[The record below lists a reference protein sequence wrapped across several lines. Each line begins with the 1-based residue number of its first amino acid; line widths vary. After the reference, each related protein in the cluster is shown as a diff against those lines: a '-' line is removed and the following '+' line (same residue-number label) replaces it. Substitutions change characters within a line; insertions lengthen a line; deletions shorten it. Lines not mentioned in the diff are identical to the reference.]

1 VWKTEYPR
9 QQLFIRFYFNQS
21 LDISELKV
29 GIVIQGPK
37 WPEPVAVK
45 IIENI
50 GSDIHLVGSTTINGK
65 HIDVILS
72 NDELKSFSLQTI
84 PCDFSSEAWKVFLG
98 LETIRYRFASDYDP
112 WLAMNTSKVDP
123 LPHQIEAVYGVV
135 LKMPRI
141 RFLLAHDPGAGKTI
155 MAGLI
160 VKEMKL
166 RNLVNRILIVVPGHL
181 KDQWRRE
188 LKEKFE
194 ETFMVADRGAAN
206 SLYGQNI
213 WSKENQIITSIDFA
227 KQDDVLPAINSAQF
241 DLVVVDE
248 AHKMAAYRYNGQV
261 TKTGRYK
268 LGEAL
273 SNNTEHLLFL
283 TATPH
288 KGDTENF
295 RLFLDLLQ
303 PGFFATSEM
312 LEESIHKNE
321 NTLFLRRIKEDMKDF
336 DGNPLF
342 LPRHVT
348 TPAYTLSSPERE
360 LYKKLTEYVRNQY
373 NRALTSEKKRHIGFA
388 LVILQRRL
396 ASSCFAL
403 WKSLGRRRDR
413 LKELLENFEQ
423 AKKSVPK
430 VFDFEETEELSEEE
444 RWQQEN
450 LWETLSIAENR
461 EELEKEIQTLEGL
474 IKETKNVIDQEV
486 EVKLQKLKQTMKLLD
501 EKSISKKIL
510 IFTES
515 KDTLD
520 YLEKRIKSWGY
531 NVNYIHGGM
540 GLDERIDAEKIFKTE
555 TQVMV
560 ATEAAG
566 EGINLQFCHLM
577 INYDIPWNPN
587 RLEQRMGRIHRYGQK
602 YEVFVYNLIAQDTVE
617 GRIFRRLFEK
627 LEEIRSKMG
636 SDKVYDI
643 IGEIYYGKDL
653 AQLLTEA
660 AVGAKTEDEIIKTL
674 EIKVDEEFIRKVRE
688 NLGDTLATKH
698 IDFTQI
704 REQRQQARENKL
716 IPEYTEEFFK
726 RAFTRA
732 EGRIRERSRG
742 LYAIDSIPYP
752 IRKIAEGE
760 GFRKSYGHILKSYP
774 KISFAKE
781 VGPQDQDAE
790 FLTFGHPLFEA
801 VLEWISRSFSAELQ
815 KGAEFK
821 DPSGQLDGYILFYEG
836 QISDGT
842 GHIAGKRLFAYYV
855 DSRTGAIEFIQP
867 SILWDLQEV
876 ANGSGSVDIETLKTN
891 TQTQIISSL
900 RAYQKELE
908 KERSRQAE
916 IKERYGIESLK
927 KLIFDLDK
935 DLVGL
940 RDRKRK
946 GENVDLAIRN
956 KEERQRQ
963 YMDNKKALTE
973 LIQREKSLTIA
984 APTFLGIIK
993 VSSPQIVQDE
1003 FRKDIQTEKI
1013 AMQVVMEF
1021 EKQAGRRPK
1030 DVSKDIGPG
1039 YDIKSFDEQGNVRY
1053 IEVKGRK
1060 GIGTVAL
1067 SKNEW
1072 FKAKHLSED
1081 YYLYVV
1087 WNAEM
1092 HPNVPEPKIIRDPA
1106 NNLNAK
1112 EDIHYLIDSSE
1123 IKEKAE

>member
-1 VWKTEYPR
+1 LNLNDLR
-9 QQLFIRFYFNQS
+9 
-21 LDISELKV
+21 V
-29 GIVIQGPK
+29 GVIIEGPK
-37 WPEPVAVK
+37 WPEP
-45 IIENI
+45 IEIKKVESFGPDVHII
-50 GSDIHLVGSTTINGK
+50 GSRIPSGAHV
-65 HIDVILS
+65 DVILS
-72 NDELKSFSLQTI
+72 NDELSHISLKTI
-84 PCDFSSEAWKVFLG
+84 SSDFSSEPWKVFLG

-160 VKEMKL
+160 MKELKL
-166 RNLVNRILIVVPGHL
+166 RHLVYRILVVVPGHL

-194 ETFMVADRGAAN
+194 ETFVVADRGTAD

-213 WSKENQIITSIDFA
+213 WNKENQIITSIDFA
-227 KQDDVLPAINSAQF
+227 KQEDVLPSINSSQF
-241 DLVVVDE
+241 DLVIVDE
-248 AHKMAAYRYNGQV
+248 AHKMAAYRYNEKV
-261 TKTGRYK
+261 TKTERYK
-268 LGEAL
+268 LGEIL
-273 SNNTEHLLFL
+273 SGISEHILFL

-312 LEESIHKNE
+312 LEESIQKNE

-336 DGNPLF
+336 DGKPLF
-342 LPRHVT
+342 LPRYVM
-348 TPAYTLSSPERE
+348 TPAYPLSNPERE
-360 LYKKLTEYVRNQY
+360 LYKKLTEYVRYQFNK
-373 NRALTSEKKRHIGFA
+373 ALTSDKKRNIGFA

-403 WKSLGRRRDR
+403 WKSLIRRRER
-413 LKELLENFEQ
+413 LKDIIENFENS
-423 AKKSVPK
+423 KKPIPK
-430 VFDFEETEELSEEE
+430 EFDFEETEEMSEEE
-444 RWQQEN
+444 RWKHES

-461 EELEKEIQTLEGL
+461 EELESEIQTLDEL
-474 IKETKNVIDQEV
+474 IAETKNVIDQEV
-486 EVKLQKLKQTMKLLD
+486 EVKLQKLKEAMNLL
-501 EKSISKKIL
+501 EAKSINKKIL

-515 KDTLD
+515 KDTLE
-520 YLEKRIKSWGY
+520 YLEKKIKKWGY
-531 NVNYIHGGM
+531 SVNFIHGGM
-540 GLDERIDAEKIFKTE
+540 NLDDRIEAEKIFKTE

-587 RLEQRMGRIHRYGQK
+587 RLEQRMGRVHRYGQK

-617 GRIFRRLFEK
+617 GRIFKRLFEK
-627 LEEIRSKMG
+627 LEEIKSKMG

-643 IGEIYYGKDL
+643 IGEIYYGRDL
-653 AQLLTEA
+653 ALLLAEA

-674 EIKVDEEFIRKVRE
+674 EIKVDEEFIKKIRE
-688 NLGDTLATKH
+688 DLGDTLATKH
-698 IDFTQI
+698 IDFTQLK
-704 REQRQQARENKL
+704 EQRQQARENKL
-716 IPEYTEEFFK
+716 IPEYTAEFFK
-726 RAFTRA
+726 KAFTKA
-732 EGRIRERSRG
+732 EGKIRERSRG
-742 LYAIDSIPYP
+742 LYVIDSIPYP
-752 IRKIAEGE
+752 IRKIAEDE
-760 GFRKSYGHILKSYP
+760 EFRKSFGHILKSYP
-774 KISFAKE
+774 KTSFAKE
-781 VGPQDQDAE
+781 VSPEDQDAE

-801 VLEWISRSFSAELQ
+801 ILEWISKSFSAELQ

-821 DPSGQLDGYILFYEG
+821 DPTGQLDGYILFYEG

-842 GHIAGKRLFAYYV
+842 GSIAGKRLFAYYV

-867 SILWDLQEV
+867 FILWDLQESTK
-876 ANGSGSVDIETLKTN
+876 GSGTVDMEILKTK
-891 TQTQIISSL
+891 TQSQIISSL
-900 RAYQKELE
+900 RDYQKELQE
-908 KERSRQAE
+908 ERNRQAE
-916 IKERYGIESLK
+916 IKEKYGIESLK
-927 KLIFDLDK
+927 KLILDLDK
-935 DLVGL
+935 DLVSL
-940 RDRKRK
+940 RDRKRR

-963 YMDNKKALTE
+963 YIDNKKELAE
-973 LIQREKSLTIA
+973 LIQREKSLTIS
-984 APTFLGIIK
+984 APTFLGIVK
-993 VSSPQIVQDE
+993 VTSPQIIQDE
-1003 FRKDIQTEKI
+1003 FRKDVETERI

-1021 EKQAGRRPK
+1021 EKKLGRNPK

-1060 GIGTVAL
+1060 GIGAVAL

-1072 FKAKHLSED
+1072 FKAKHLADD

-1087 WNAEM
+1087 WNTEM
-1092 HPNVPEPKIIRDPA
+1092 HPNVPTPKVIRNPA
-1106 NNLNAK
+1106 FNLDAK

-1123 IKEKAE
+1123 IKAKAE